1 MFSEELHEMNQIF
14 TTVPHERRA
23 EMTERDMIYFH
34 TPELITASCLNR
46 L

>member
-14 TTVPHERRA
+14 TTVPHEWRA
-23 EMTERDMIYFH
+23 EMTDRDMIYFH
-34 TPELITASCLNR
+34 TPTLITAICLNQ